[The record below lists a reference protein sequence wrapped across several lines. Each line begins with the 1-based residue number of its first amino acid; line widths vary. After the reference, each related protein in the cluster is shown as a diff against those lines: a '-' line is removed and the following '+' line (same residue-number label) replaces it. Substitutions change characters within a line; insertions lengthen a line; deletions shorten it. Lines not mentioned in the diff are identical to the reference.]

1 MPPLHLANGQ
11 FSGESDLAD
20 GCFDKKGA
28 GLAIVLGSIRK
39 DGLAVGLLDPS
50 WNSLKVPQMTSGQ
63 LLTCVYLGGLLLPC
77 LVTLL
82 TIGREMGFLYAAR
95 LAVRQAG
102 WVVFFSLLIAWVL

>member
-1 MPPLHLANGQ
+1 MITRYHLEEGVQGHEYERA
-11 FSGESDLAD
+11 F
-20 GCFDKKGA
+20 
-28 GLAIVLGSIRK
+28 
-39 DGLAVGLLDPS
+39 
-50 WNSLKVPQMTSGQ
+50 WNSLKVPLMTSGQ